1 MRAGHGHNGSD
12 PLALVMGDVD
22 MVRALGVAG
31 IPSAFFG
38 YADDAARFS
47 RHVRVSLPWIDQWER
62 PDDIVDALL
71 RLAGSLPQPPVLFPQ
86 TDATLLLASRHRER
100 LGRTLRLILADDDVI
115 EQLVD
120 KERFQALA
128 ESHGL
133 PVPPAQRLRPEAGAP
148 CPVLEIPYPVIVKPL
163 TRAPAWAAFAGAGKA
178 VRVHDADEFR
188 ALWPQLAV
196 LDTELLAQ
204 QLIAG
209 PESRIESFHVYVDA
223 SGAIAGEFT
232 GRKIRTFPA
241 DYGMSTAVEIVWLPD
256 VAELGREVVGR
267 LGLRGVAKLDFKRD
281 AGGRLHLL
289 EINPRFNLWH
299 YPGALAG
306 VNLPAMVHA
315 DLTGRERPPARDAP
329 GGVVWCDPL
338 QDLRAAHA
346 AGIAPLAWLRWMRGC
361 AICGLAREDPL
372 PFLRGKLWPAVWRRV
387 GIERVGDAWRS
398 VARRGASRT
407 SAGPPRPTG

>member
-1 MRAGHGHNGSD
+1 MAANGGD
-12 PLALVMGDVD
+12 PLAVVMGDVD

-71 RLAGSLPQPPVLFPQ
+71 GLADSLPYAPVLFPQ

-100 LGRTLRLILADDDVI
+100 LGRGLKLILADHDVI

-120 KERFQALA
+120 KDRFQALA
-128 ESHGL
+128 ERYGL
-133 PVPPAQRLRPEAGAP
+133 PVPRSQRLRPDAGAP
-148 CPVLEIPYPVIVKPL
+148 CPVLEIPYPLIVKPL
-163 TRAPAWAAFAGAGKA
+163 TRTPAWAAFAGAGKA
-178 VRVHDADEFR
+178 VRVHDADELR
-188 ALWPQLAV
+188 ALWPQLAAV
-196 LDTELLAQ
+196 GTELLAQ

-209 PESRIESFHVYVDA
+209 PESRVESFHVYVDA

-232 GRKIRTFPA
+232 GRKIRTYPA
-241 DYGMSTAVEIVWLPD
+241 DYGMSTALEIVWLPD
-256 VAELGREVVGR
+256 VAELGRDVVAR
-267 LGLRGVAKLDFKRD
+267 LSLRGVAKLDFKRD
-281 AGGRLHLL
+281 ADGRLHLL

-315 DLTGRERPPARDAP
+315 DLTGRERPAARAAP

-346 AGIAPLAWLRWMRGC
+346 AGVAPLAWLRWMRGC
-361 AICGLAREDPL
+361 ALSGLSREDPL
-372 PFLRGKLWPAVWRRV
+372 PFLRGKLWPAVWHRV
-387 GIERVGDAWRS
+387 GIDRVGDAWGS
-398 VARRGASRT
+398 VAKRARRLNA
-407 SAGPPRPTG
+407 AGDRVRSG

>member
-1 MRAGHGHNGSD
+1 MAANGD
-12 PLALVMGDVD
+12 GALAVVMGDVD

-31 IPSAFFG
+31 ISSAFFG

-47 RHVRVSLPWIDQWER
+47 RHVRLSLPWIDQWER

-71 RLAGSLPQPPVLFPQ
+71 DLAGSLPQPPVLFPQ

-100 LGRTLRLILADDDVI
+100 LTQALRLILADHEIV

-120 KERFQALA
+120 KERLQALA
-128 ESHGL
+128 ERQRL
-133 PVPPAQRLRPEAGAP
+133 PVPRAQRLRPEAGAP
-148 CPVLEIPYPVIVKPL
+148 CPALDIPYPLIVKPL
-163 TRAPAWAAFAGAGKA
+163 TRTPAWAGFAGAGKA
-178 VRVHDADEFR
+178 VRVDDPEELR
-188 ALWPQLAV
+188 ALWPRLAGV
-196 LDTELLAQ
+196 GTELLAQ
-204 QLIAG
+204 QLITG

-223 SGAIAGEFT
+223 SGAVAGEFT

-241 DYGMSTAVEIVWLPD
+241 DYGMSTAVEVVWLPD
-256 VAELGREVVGR
+256 VAELGRDVVGR

-315 DLTGRERPPARDAP
+315 DLTGRERPPARKAP
-329 GGVVWCDPL
+329 GGVAWCDPL

-346 AGIAPLAWLRWMRGC
+346 AGLAPLAWLRWMRGS

-372 PFLRGKLWPAVWRRV
+372 PFLRGKLWPAVWHRV
-387 GIERVGDAWRS
+387 GGERVNGAWRS
-398 VARRGASRT
+398 VAPRGARRAPGWWRRQS
-407 SAGPPRPTG
+407 G

>member
-1 MRAGHGHNGSD
+1 MTGNGD
-12 PLALVMGDVD
+12 GALAVVMGDVD

-47 RHVRVSLPWIDQWER
+47 RHVRLSLPWIDQWER

-71 RLAGSLPQPPVLFPQ
+71 DLAGSLPQPPVLFPQ

-100 LGRTLRLILADDDVI
+100 LAPALRLILADHETV

-128 ESHGL
+128 ERHRL
-133 PVPPAQRLRPEAGAP
+133 PVPRAQRLRPEAGAP
-148 CPVLEIPYPVIVKPL
+148 CPAVEVPYPLIVKPL
-163 TRAPAWAAFAGAGKA
+163 TRTPAWAAFAGAGKA
-178 VRVHDADEFR
+178 VRVNDPEELR
-188 ALWPQLAV
+188 ALWPRLAGV
-196 LDTELLAQ
+196 GTELLAQ
-204 QLIAG
+204 QLITG

-223 SGAIAGEFT
+223 SGAVAGEFT

-256 VAELGREVVGR
+256 VAELGRDIVGR

-281 AGGRLHLL
+281 AGGGLHLL

-315 DLTGRERPPARDAP
+315 DLTGRERPAAREAP
-329 GGVVWCDPL
+329 GGVAWCDPL

-346 AGIAPLAWLRWMRGC
+346 AGIAPLAWLRWMRGS

-372 PFLRGKLWPAVWRRV
+372 PFLRGKLWPAVWLRV
-387 GIERVGDAWRS
+387 GGERVSRAWRS
-398 VARRGASRT
+398 VASRRGRRVRGWSRRR
-407 SAGPPRPTG
+407 SG